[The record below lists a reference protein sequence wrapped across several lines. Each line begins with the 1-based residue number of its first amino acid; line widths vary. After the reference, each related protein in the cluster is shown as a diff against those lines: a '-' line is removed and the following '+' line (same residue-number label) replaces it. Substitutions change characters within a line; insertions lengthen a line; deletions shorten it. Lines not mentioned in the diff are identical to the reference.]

1 MKLIQQ
7 PTPEDTAFAL
17 LARRIELRER
27 DKLFMQEGWENK
39 SLPALESDSQAMG
52 ISESAEAAELKEEIV
67 AKIGFG
73 LNCFFAFLAIL
84 AVATIGPIFIFGGQ

>member
-1 MKLIQQ
+1 MKLTQQ

-27 DKLFMQEGWENK
+27 KKPSGKNHDGWDGN
-39 SLPALESDSQAMG
+39 DSPAMG

-73 LNCFFAFLAIL
+73 LNCFFAFLIVLAI
-84 AVATIGPIFIFGGQ
+84 VTIGPILIYGGQ